1 MILSDPFS
9 QNEFTDFINGFLPD
23 FKLDIRKVETGS
35 SGFSEVL
42 RLGESSS
49 LLTSVLIVRSKKNI
63 NSRISLTN
71 NSFKILKAHQIY
83 RALIVYVNED
93 DSIWRLSLLTALP
106 TFDASGKVI
115 LRYSNPRRH
124 SYVLGTD
131 TGIATAR
138 KYLSKMGPIK
148 DFEDLKLRFSVEA
161 VNKDFYAEISEAFY
175 ELVGHVDE
183 DKKSLVKP
191 ILTLPGK
198 NVQYINL
205 QNYAV
210 RLIGRILFLWFLKE
224 KRSASK
230 TALLPA
236 ELLDVSNAKS
246 ILHDILEPLFFEIL
260 NKPFDSRQEKFK
272 SGFFGFVPYL
282 NGGLF
287 QPIEGLSGDYYN
299 LSNRKSLID
308 IPNEWLIKFFSILN
322 VYNFTID
329 ENLKNDVDLS
339 IDPEMLGRVFEN
351 LLAEISPI
359 TGQAARKITGSYY
372 TPREIVSYMVD
383 ETLLKY
389 FVSTTGVDSRVLRA
403 TISTD
408 ELDDFEFPMKEPDK
422 LLVVDAIRN
431 LKVFDPA
438 CGSGAFPMGMLQKLV
453 WVLEQIDPTG
463 LNYLE
468 EISSEDNENVGNNSS
483 VYKIKRSLIKNCIFG
498 VDIQPI
504 AVEISRLRCFLTL
517 IVEQDII
524 DNSPNRGI
532 DPLPNLDFKFV
543 CANSLILLNEPT
555 SFFLGEDSDLEVK
568 LKNLRNKYFD
578 TQKFEKKNKI
588 QKEYNF
594 LVSKD
599 PTLFGESKRTLQLK
613 SYQPFQS
620 ESVAEFFDPNNM
632 FGISNFDIVISNP
645 PYIHSQDMVL
655 SGQSETRE
663 IVSKSYKYTKGNWD
677 IYIAFFERG
686 LDLLSS
692 KGTLS
697 YITPDKWL
705 AKPFGDALRAGKID
719 QISSILIAG
728 RKVFTSAIVDSIIT
742 LFSAIPSKEIQI
754 FSFRNNEI
762 YLKNTY
768 LKSSLVEPYT
778 LDFLFSEHLELLD
791 RISTNM
797 DQFESIAICENACG
811 TNDAYLLKE
820 LIKESTGKFN
830 PTKQMRL
837 VNTGTIGKF
846 QDRWGVDKMTY
857 LGEKFL
863 NPVVN
868 KAEFV
873 KKFPKSYSVKS
884 LQKKLIVKGL
894 NLLDACI
901 DEEGVIVPGIPTLVV
916 LPKDP
921 KNLAF
926 SLGLLNSKLAFFY
939 IKERNPASSYNQ
951 GTTFTKEMLNQLPI
965 PKSLSERDISRVAE
979 KAMEIVK
986 VKRKDIEA
994 DITQLEN
1001 ELNKIIY
1008 DLYHLTPSDIS
1019 IIETRKK

>member
-1 MILSDPFS
+1 VILSDPFD
-9 QNEFTDFINGFLPD
+9 QKQFLEFIEGFLPD
-23 FKLDIRKVETGS
+23 FNLDLRKVEAGK
-35 SGFSEVL
+35 SGFTEITK
-42 RLGESSS
+42 LGEANS
-49 LLTSVLIVRSKKNI
+49 LLTSVLIVKSKKNV

-83 RALIVYVNED
+83 RAVIVYVNED

-106 TFDASGKVI
+106 TFDSTGKVI
-115 LRYSNPRRH
+115 VRYSNPRRH

-131 TGIATAR
+131 TGVATAR

-148 DFEDLKLRFSVEA
+148 DFEDLQLRFSVEA
-161 VNKDFYAEISEAFY
+161 VNKDFYAEISDAFY
-175 ELVGHVDE
+175 KLVGHFGE
-183 DKKSLVKP
+183 DGKVIVKP
-191 ILTLPGK
+191 ILKLPGK
-198 NVQYINL
+198 DAQYINL

-210 RLIGRILFLWFLKE
+210 RLIGRILFLWFLKQ
-224 KRSASK
+224 KRSTSEI
-230 TALLPA
+230 ALLPA
-236 ELLDVSNAKS
+236 ELLDVSKTES
-246 ILHDILEPLFFEIL
+246 IFHDTLEPLFFEIL
-260 NKPFDSRQEKFK
+260 NKPIESRLEKYK
-272 SGFFGFVPYL
+272 AGLYGFVPYL

-287 QPIEGLSGDYYN
+287 QPVEGTSGDFYN
-299 LSNRKSLID
+299 LSERKSSIN
-308 IPNEWLIKFFSILN
+308 IPNEWLVSFFNILN
-322 VYNFTID
+322 IYNFTID
-329 ENLKNDVDLS
+329 ENLKNDIDLS

-351 LLAEISPI
+351 LLAEINPI

-383 ETLLKY
+383 ETLLNY
-389 FVSTTGVDSRVLRA
+389 LVNTTDVNTRELRA
-403 TISTD
+403 AISTD
-408 ELDDFEFPMKEPDK
+408 ELDDLEFPMNAPDR
-422 LLVVDAIRN
+422 LLVVEAIRK

-438 CGSGAFPMGMLQKLV
+438 CGSGAFPMGMLQKIV
-453 WVLEQIDPTG
+453 WVLEQIDPGG
-463 LNYLE
+463 LHFLGGTVN
-468 EISSEDNENVGNNSS
+468 EDNENINNNSS
-483 VYKIKRSLIKNCIFG
+483 VYQIKRSIIKNSIFG

-517 IVEQDII
+517 IVEQEIVDE
-524 DNSPNRGI
+524 NPNRGI

-543 CANSLILLNEPT
+543 CANSLILLSEPT
-555 SFFLGEDSDLEVK
+555 SFFLGEDSDLEIK
-568 LKNLRNKYFD
+568 LRNLRNKYFD

-588 QKEYNF
+588 QKDYIT

-599 PTLFGESKRTLQLK
+599 PTLFGESKRTSQLK

-620 ESVAEFFDPNNM
+620 ESVADFFDPNNM

-663 IVSKSYKYTKGNWD
+663 IVSKSYKYAKGNWD

-686 LDLLSS
+686 LDLLSP

-705 AKPFGDALRAGKID
+705 SKPFGDALRIGKME

-742 LFSAIPSKEIQI
+742 LFSAIPSKTMNI
-754 FSFRNNEI
+754 FSFRNNDI
-762 YLKNTY
+762 YLKNSY
-768 LKSSLVEPYT
+768 LKSNLIEPFA

-791 RISTNM
+791 RLSANTNK
-797 DQFESIAICENACG
+797 FESIATCENACG

-820 LIKESTGKFN
+820 LIHELMGKFN
-830 PTKQMRL
+830 SVKQMRL

-846 QDRWGVDKMTY
+846 QDRWGVDRMTY
-857 LGEKFL
+857 LGEKYL

-868 KAEFV
+868 RAEFV

-884 LQKKLIVKGL
+884 QQKKLIVKGL

-901 DEEGVIVPGIPTLVV
+901 DEEGAVVPGIPTLVV
-916 LPKDP
+916 LANDSK
-921 KNLAF
+921 KLAF

-939 IKERNPASSYNQ
+939 IKERYPASSYNQ
-951 GTTFTKEMLNQLPI
+951 GTTFTKDMLNQFPI
-965 PKSLSERDISRVAE
+965 PKSISKIDISRIGE

-986 VKRKDIEA
+986 SKRKDI
-994 DITQLEN
+994 DSDTSLLEG
-1001 ELNKIIY
+1001 ELNKIVF
-1008 DLYHLTPSDIS
+1008 DLYQLTPEDRSV
-1019 IIETRKK
+1019 IEGNK